1 MLRVLALLER
11 ISKNPQVLRIGVVRY
26 LAAIDTGWPS
36 FELATAQIPHEA
48 QLVFLHERSNLIF
61 EELRQVVPE

>member
-1 MLRVLALLER
+1 MPRVLALLER
-11 ISKNPQVLRIGVVRY
+11 LSKNPQVLRIGVKRY
-26 LAAIDTGWPS
+26 LAAIDTRGPS

-61 EELRQVVPE
+61 EELRQVVAE